1 MRLTERVHIVV
12 CSLMAVKKLAIS
24 IDAPLSGE
32 IREHAAD
39 HHLGRAAR

>member
-1 MRLTERVHIVV
+1 VIRFV
-12 CSLMAVKKLAIS
+12 AVKKLAIS
-24 IDAPLSGE
+24 IDTPMSGE